1 MNDATAV
8 SQATENVID
17 GEITDLQTTPRP
29 QPQQLAVRAEMSP
42 DDLKNQIRRQKELR
56 GIMTEY
62 LRDSMVEGHHYY
74 YFNKLG
80 KVGQTE
86 TGGPRD
92 DKPALT
98 QDGAYNLMSLFKCVA
113 GPAITNIIRH
123 ADGHLTVVSEVPI
136 YNQEGALVATGNG
149 SCTTRETK
157 YAYRKGE
164 RVCPNCGG
172 AFINKSKF
180 PPKAQPNAQP
190 GWYCYAKIGGCGME
204 FDAKDDRITEQV
216 VGRVANPDLAD
227 LENTV
232 LKMSVKRANT
242 AGVRK
247 LPLVSEIF
255 ANDPNG
261 DDQNGGEQSAAGK
274 QSAGK
279 SSNGSRGTAKT
290 SAPAQQAPSA
300 PAKPELVQRAVD
312 LAYKLQ
318 KDHGVEAEQLAVQFL
333 PEGVSKFS
341 DLTEAQAAD
350 AVPGLVE
357 LLNSKLER

>member
-1 MNDATAV
+1 
-8 SQATENVID
+8 
-17 GEITDLQTTPRP
+17 
-29 QPQQLAVRAEMSP
+29 MSP

-80 KVGQTE
+80 KAGQTE
-86 TGGPRD
+86 VGGPRD

-123 ADGHLTVVSEVPI
+123 GDGHLTVVSEVPI

-164 RVCPNCGG
+164 RVCPSCGG
-172 AFINKSKF
+172 AFIMKSKF
-180 PPKAQPNAQP
+180 PPKGQPQAQP
-190 GWYCYAKIGGCGME
+190 GWYCYSKIGGCGVE
-204 FDAKDDRITEQV
+204 YDAKDDRITEQV

-255 ANDPNG
+255 ANDPNDG
-261 DDQNGGEQSAAGK
+261 EGGNGGQGNGSQQSEHKSRQAAG
-274 QSAGK
+274 GP
-279 SSNGSRGTAKT
+279 AKRN
-290 SAPAQQAPSA
+290 SAPAESSTPKKS
-300 PAKPELVQRAVD
+300 EMVQRAID

-318 KDHGVEAEQLAVQFL
+318 KDHSVEAEELAVQFL

-341 DLTEAQAAD
+341 DLTEEQAAD

-357 LLNSKLER
+357 LLNAKIAGK